1 MATLQIDIPDQ
12 QAAALKAYALVRG
25 LTVEQCV
32 VQLVEQAAPL
42 AERSAPFEQELARDP
57 KRPIW
62 EVIAERMQALPDRV
76 RGFYLLQNPSNRS
89 LSFTIVATCGKI
101 SSSRFGL

>member
-1 MATLQIDIPDQ
+1 MTTLQIDIPDQ
-12 QAAALKAYALVRG
+12 QPAALQAYALVRG

-42 AERSAPFEQELARDP
+42 AERSAPFEQEPARDP

-62 EVIAERMQALPDRV
+62 EVIAERAQALPPEVLERLPED
-76 RGFYLLQNPSNRS
+76 GASQHDHY
-89 LSFTIVATCGKI
+89 IY
-101 SSSRFGL
+101 GLPKREQ

>member
-62 EVIAERMQALPDRV
+62 EVIAERMQALPPEVLERLPED
-76 RGFYLLQNPSNRS
+76 GASQPL
-89 LSFTIVATCGKI
+89 A
-101 SSSRFGL
+101 SSAIYRHYR

>member
-1 MATLQIDIPDQ
+1 MTTLQIDIPDQ

-42 AERSAPFEQELARDP
+42 AERSAPFEQEPVRDP
-57 KRPIW
+57 KPRIW
-62 EVIAERMQALPDRV
+62 EVIAERVQALPPEVLERLPED
-76 RGFYLLQNPSNRS
+76 GASQHDHY
-89 LSFTIVATCGKI
+89 IY
-101 SSSRFGL
+101 GLPKREQ

>member
-1 MATLQIDIPDQ
+1 VEARSRAAT
-12 QAAALKAYALVRG
+12 LKAYALARG

-42 AERSAPFEQELARDP
+42 EGHSAPCEQEPVRDP

-62 EVIAERMQALPDRV
+62 EVIAERAKERPREALESLPEDGASQHDRHIYGSPK
-76 RGFYLLQNPSNRS
+76 REQ
-89 LSFTIVATCGKI
+89 
-101 SSSRFGL
+101 